1 MTLLFFMNRHI
12 YTVKANKSKNEVG
25 RRTVVF
31 ESTLCMYHSNSES
44 VGSPA
49 GL

>member
-12 YTVKANKSKNEVG
+12 YTVKANKSKKGVG

-31 ESTLCMYHSNSES
+31 ESSLSSYCDI
-44 VGSPA
+44 
-49 GL
+49 LL